1 MLRQTRR
8 KEDDAIG
15 VFLFTCISLNNC
27 LFLKWILISLHIN
40 FIIFKYL
47 CPYATHTSDMIHVR
61 VQINYK
67 RYGIYWL
74 QVI

>member
-1 MLRQTRR
+1 M
-8 KEDDAIG
+8 DSHI
-15 VFLFTCISLNNC
+15 FT
-27 LFLKWILISLHIN
+27 N

-47 CPYATHTSDMIHVR
+47 CLYATHTSDMIHVR